1 MAADSADRPR
11 RFVLATAVARIA
23 GHPEYDVPELAGDV
37 SRMTGLFTE
46 LGYEP
51 VTPPGTS
58 PAPGPSP
65 SPGPGSAAGSE
76 PRIWL
81 DPTRAELTRALRAFC
96 TDPARRPDDYLVCY
110 VAAHGAVAPSSG
122 VHYLMLADTDPE
134 DLRGT
139 ALPTADLVSLI
150 WEDTPLERVLLL
162 LDCCNAEAGTD
173 DALHAALQARRFR
186 TPVGPAGPAA
196 RAGADGG
203 PGEPHTTGLAL
214 IAASRRKDVTRPG
227 ALPAAFERAVR
238 SGATAGRAPAAI
250 SLEHV
255 MAAVSTDPQV
265 PEWQRPVWS
274 LGQASAAIP
283 DFLPNPWYVPGA
295 ADLKVDEIDRLVAL
309 RSRER
314 TARGEELLSH
324 FLPRA
329 RGTDVPTEEVWD
341 FTGRHQALHATAR
354 WLDARPHHRLCVV
367 TGDPGSGKSS
377 LLGMVTL
384 LTDPV
389 RAAAVPRD
397 RLPDGDLPAPGAV
410 HAAVH
415 AGHKST
421 RQLLDAIAA
430 AADCAADTL
439 GTLTAALQ
447 RRAEPLIILVDSVDE
462 ALDPRGATDELLLPL
477 ADPELGLPL
486 RLLLGARRHVARRLP
501 SSALCIDLD
510 EEEYADPLAVRAYA
524 RTLLTGPGSVL
535 AAADPQRVD
544 AVAEAI
550 AEAAGRS
557 FLVARITARTVAREI
572 RVPDPADQAW
582 RDALPR
588 LPGEAMER
596 DLRQRLGDRA
606 GTARDLLV
614 PLAFAQGVGLPW
626 AGIWPQLATA
636 LAGRPYGDA
645 DLFRLRDEAGSY
657 MVESVEDGGSVYRVY
672 HRALIEYL
680 REGRDERAVEATVT
694 AVLRAAVDRHR
705 GGWRSA
711 HPYVRRYLALHAGAA
726 GVLDEL
732 VQDAEFVLACA
743 PGQLMAALP
752 GLHTPAGRRAGAA
765 VREREAELRGLEGRP
780 GTPEA
785 RARLRL
791 AAVCRGAAALADS
804 CDPAPGEERPEW
816 RARWAVWNPHGGKR
830 DYAGVSD
837 WNGLVV
843 PRAGG
848 GADFCGL
855 RDARTLFR
863 CDLDSG
869 EQPADAQLWG
879 PQWLRRG
886 PWAVLPGQ
894 RGRAAVVLD
903 DFIPKPPEDSSPP
916 YGRRTPRVESAWE
929 LRVLDVRS
937 GDMTSWRLPLP
948 PGEPASVQRTPLDV
962 AVVPGRGDTGLA
974 ILRVSPTQLFAYRLG
989 SRPGRPGLTRAMD
1002 RVGDDYERQQAQERS
1017 YQRAAVLLHSLGN
1030 ATGPVSVCAV
1040 PDGLPEGTF
1049 LLGLTDGDVVK
1060 VNAFLEHG
1068 MTTTPIPSSHRSEV
1082 LAMAVIHPHPLGRLL
1097 VSGGRDGRVQITPM
1111 SSSSEE
1117 PARTVL
1123 KWPYV
1128 VTSVAVLRSDR
1139 QWLIAAATA
1148 DGLVHRIDVESGR
1161 PIGRPLHVGRW
1172 GGRLSAFRIGVTDC
1186 VAVWDGGRGLQLYDL
1201 VSGERIGGQEDA
1213 HEVWALARVD
1223 GIRSLGGSD
1232 GIVRLLPTPHAVDAQ
1247 QFVAHDRPV
1256 LALGEIRGPAGVPCL
1271 ISVGA
1276 DLGIRCWDPG
1286 RRAELWTRPA
1296 EPLPPGITERTDSLA
1311 HAVCGRTADGLD
1323 YVATTRYVGLG
1334 RVRILLLDAG
1344 VPVREQE
1351 FTAPGPVTALCA
1363 GRVRGRDVVVAGTD
1377 DGRILCWDLADGGRP
1392 FGQNPPAADGGAAG
1406 PWITALALAPDGS
1419 GRLAGGAGDGTL
1431 RLWCLPGGRLL
1442 SDPVAAHRRPV
1453 TALSF
1458 VTADGP
1464 DLWLASAGDDHRLA
1478 VHEPDGR
1485 GVLHPVWERRTDR
1498 RIRSLYSEDR
1508 GLACGDEGGGMFLL
1522 VREPGGGWT
1531 LTDGREPVPSGLAVA
1546 TTSLGGRPVCVS
1558 PDARDGLLVHDLADG
1573 ATVRRLA
1580 SACGSGYR
1588 AVAAARRHPAGALVV
1603 ARNHHGLLE
1612 RWDFTDSA
1620 ALAPAGTP
1628 LRLSAPHE
1636 KGPGGKRLTAL
1647 PDPAG
1652 ETEDLFSLSAG
1663 RGFLAVEDLESG
1675 PLLHQML
1682 WAGRHRGLH
1691 ALRPEPVPVHPHRL
1705 GYDAFRLRFSVL
1717 RDAWVVRCGGH
1728 TFGFA
1733 ETAQGVWLADPYT
1746 GRWARARLDGAG
1758 MRAAFTAAHDG
1769 APGVLLVHGD
1779 RARFYALTDL
1789 LAALARP
1796 EPPLE
1801 GLRFL
1806 GRERLLRRGGGPV
1819 LRATAEHATPHAVRH
1834 AAPLPGGHAYVAAGT
1849 RELHVR
1855 PVDGGPPRHRVELP
1869 SPCTGLAVSPAG
1881 EIAVATRNGLLLFDP
1896 PGSPDRR

>member
-1 MAADSADRPR
+1 MSGAASDRPR
-11 RFVLATAVARIA
+11 RFVLATAVAHIA
-23 GHPEYDVPELAGDV
+23 GHPDHDVPELAADV
-37 SRMTGLFTE
+37 RRMTALFAE

-51 VTPPGTS
+51 VTRPGAGTGPGTARS
-58 PAPGPSP
+58 VAPGAGPAPGASP
-65 SPGPGSAAGSE
+65 ERPL
-76 PRIWL
+76 WL
-81 DPTRAELTRALRAFC
+81 DPTREELTRTLRTFC
-96 TDPARRPDDYLVCY
+96 RDPARRPDDYLVCY

-122 VHYLMLADTDPE
+122 VHHLMLADTDPD

-139 ALPTADLVSLI
+139 ALPTAELVSLI

-186 TPVGPAGPAA
+186 TPSGPAA
-196 RAGADGG
+196 G

-238 SGATAGRAPAAI
+238 SRATAGRAPAAI

-283 DFLPNPWYVPGA
+283 EFLPNPWYVPGA
-295 ADLKVDEIDRLVAL
+295 ADLKVDEIDRLVEL
-309 RSRER
+309 RARER

-397 RLPDGDLPAPGAV
+397 RLPDGDLPVPGAV

-439 GTLTAALQ
+439 GALTAALQ
-447 RRAEPLIILVDSVDE
+447 RRTDPLVILVDSVDE

-501 SSALCIDLD
+501 ASALRIDLD
-510 EEEYADPLAVRAYA
+510 EEEYADPLAVRAYVRA
-524 RTLLTGPGSVL
+524 LLTGPGSVL

-572 RVPDPADQAW
+572 RVPDPSDQAW

-606 GTARDLLV
+606 ATARDLLV

-694 AVLRAAVDRHR
+694 AVLRAATDRLP

-732 VQDAEFVLACA
+732 VQDAEYVLTCA

-752 GLHTPAGRRAGAA
+752 GLRTPAGRRAGAA
-765 VREREAELRGLEGRP
+765 VREREAELRSLDGRP
-780 GTPEA
+780 ATPEA

-791 AAVCRGAAALADS
+791 AAVCRGAGALADS
-804 CDPAPGEERPEW
+804 CDPAPGEDRPEW

-830 DYAGVSD
+830 DYAGLSD
-837 WNGLVV
+837 WTGLVV
-843 PRAGG
+843 PRADG

-855 RDARTLFR
+855 RDTRAFFR
-863 CDLDSG
+863 CDVDSG
-869 EQPADAQLWG
+869 EQAADIPVPG

-886 PWAVLPGQ
+886 PWTALPGQ
-894 RGRAAVVLD
+894 HGRAAVVLD
-903 DFIPKPPEDSSPP
+903 DFIPREPEDNAAP
-916 YGRRTPRVESAWE
+916 YGRRTSPLESAWE
-929 LRVLDVRS
+929 LRVFDVRT
-937 GDMTSWRLPLP
+937 GDTTSWRLPLP
-948 PGEPASVQRTPLDV
+948 PDEPDSLRRSPLDV
-962 AVVPGRGDTGLA
+962 AVVLRRGASGRA
-974 ILRVSPTQLFAYRLG
+974 ILRISSTQVFVYRLDAG
-989 SRPGRPGLTRAMD
+989 PARRRLTRAVN
-1002 RVGDDYERQQAQERS
+1002 RVADDYQREQVRERS
-1017 YQRAAVLLHSLGN
+1017 HQRAAELVYSLGGDF
-1030 ATGPVSVCAV
+1030 GPVTACAV

-1049 LLGLTDGDVVK
+1049 LLGLADGDVMQMGDVFEAGI
-1060 VNAFLEHG
+1060 VGE
-1068 MTTTPIPSSHRSEV
+1068 TIPSEHRAAV

-1111 SSSSEE
+1111 NPASEE

-1123 KWPYV
+1123 KWPYI

-1186 VAVWDGGRGLQLYDL
+1186 VAVWGGGRGLQLYDL
-1201 VSGERIGGQEDA
+1201 VSGERIGGQEDE
-1213 HEVWALARVD
+1213 HEVWSLARVD

-1232 GIVRLLPTPHAVDAQ
+1232 GIVRLLPTPYAVDAQ
-1247 QFVAHDRPV
+1247 QLVAHDVPV

-1271 ISVGA
+1271 VSVGA
-1276 DLGIRCWDPG
+1276 DLGIRCWDPR
-1286 RRAELWTRPA
+1286 RRAELWSRPA
-1296 EPLPPGITERTDSLA
+1296 EPLPSGIRERTDSLA

-1377 DGRILCWDLADGGRP
+1377 DGRVLCWDLADGGRP

-1406 PWITALALAPDGS
+1406 AWLTALALAPDGS
-1419 GRLAGGAGDGTL
+1419 GRLAGGAEDGSL
-1431 RLWCLPGGRLL
+1431 RLWSLPGGRLL
-1442 SDPVAAHRRPV
+1442 SGPVAAHRRPV
-1453 TALSF
+1453 AALSF
-1458 VTADGP
+1458 VTAAGP
-1464 DLWLASAGDDHRLA
+1464 GLWLASTGDDHRLT
-1478 VHEPDGR
+1478 VHEPDESGM
-1485 GVLHPVWERRTDR
+1485 LHPVWERRTDR
-1498 RIRSLYSEDR
+1498 RIRSLCPEDR
-1508 GLACGDEGGGMFLL
+1508 GLACGDTGGGLHLL

-1546 TTSLGGRPVCVS
+1546 TTSLGDRPVCVS
-1558 PDARDGLLVHDLADG
+1558 PDGRDGLLVHDLADG
-1573 ATVRRLA
+1573 TTVRRLA

-1588 AVAAARRHPAGALVV
+1588 AVTAARRPAPGALVV
-1603 ARNHHGLLE
+1603 ARNHHGLVE
-1612 RWDFTDSA
+1612 YWDFADPA

-1628 LRLSAPHE
+1628 LRLAVPHE
-1636 KGPGGKRLTAL
+1636 NGPGRKRLTAL

-1652 ETEDLFSLSAG
+1652 EREDLLSLSAG
-1663 RGFLAVEDLESG
+1663 RGFLAVEDLARG
-1675 PLLHQML
+1675 PLLHQLL
-1682 WAGRHRGLH
+1682 WTGRHRALLH
-1691 ALRPEPVPVHPHRL
+1691 NLRPEPVPVYPQWSRYDTDHVRL
-1705 GYDAFRLRFSVL
+1705 AALH
-1717 RDAWVVRCGGH
+1717 DAWAVRCAGH
-1728 TFGFA
+1728 TLGFA
-1733 ETAQGVWLADPYT
+1733 ETDEGIWLADPAT
-1746 GRWARARLDGAG
+1746 GRWARARLDGSG
-1758 MRAAFTAAHDG
+1758 VRAAFTAVLDRR
-1769 APGVLLVHGD
+1769 PGVLLVHGD
-1779 RARFYALTDL
+1779 RARFHALTDL
-1789 LAALARP
+1789 LAALADP

-1801 GLRFL
+1801 GLRLL
-1806 GRERLLRRGGGPV
+1806 GRERLLRRGRGRV
-1819 LRATAEHATPHAVRH
+1819 LRATADHATPHPVRH

-1849 RELHVR
+1849 RELHIR
-1855 PVDGGPPRHRVELP
+1855 PVAGGEPGHRVELP

-1896 PGSPDRR
+1896 PGSPNRDLQES